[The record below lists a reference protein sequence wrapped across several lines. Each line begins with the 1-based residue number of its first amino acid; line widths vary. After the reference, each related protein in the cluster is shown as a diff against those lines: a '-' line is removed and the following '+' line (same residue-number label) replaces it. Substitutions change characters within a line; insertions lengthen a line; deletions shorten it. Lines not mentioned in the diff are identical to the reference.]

1 MVNTLASSD
10 YCDTY
15 DLNKSPLF
23 GRRPPLLP
31 SLVIELTERCNNN
44 CVHCYINLPRN
55 DAKAISREL
64 TTGEWKDIL
73 NQAAEMGVLAVHFTG
88 GEPLLRDDF
97 AELYLHARHLG
108 MRVLLFTNGRCITPE
123 LAEMFSRIPP
133 LEKIEVTVYG
143 MQPTTY
149 DAVARCPG
157 AFDEFWR
164 GVQLLLQRK
173 VPFIVKGAL
182 LPQNK
187 GDRERFE
194 AWAQTIP
201 WMEGTPS
208 YSMFFEMRGRRDSG
222 KKNENIAQLRTTPE
236 DGLSVLTRDEIRYRK
251 DMAQFCQKYMGASGI
266 RLFSCGAGLSLSID
280 AYGIIQ
286 PCLRLR
292 MPELCYDI
300 RKGSLKEA
308 LTVFF
313 PRIREILAENPDY
326 LERCAN
332 CFIKGLCEQCPAK
345 SWSEHGTLDTPV
357 DYYCA
362 IAHEQARYLGLIE
375 PGESAW
381 EVTNGKERIERV
393 INTLLEGDTGKI

>member
-1 MVNTLASSD
+1 VRILASSD
-10 YCDTY
+10 YCDKY
-15 DLNKSPLF
+15 DLSKSPLF
-23 GRRPPLLP
+23 ERRQPLLS

-44 CVHCYINLPRN
+44 CIHCYINLPRN
-55 DAKAISREL
+55 DARAISREL
-64 TTGEWKDIL
+64 TTDEWKDIL
-73 NQAAEMGVLAVHFTG
+73 NQAAEIGVLTVHFTG

-97 AELYLHARHLG
+97 TELYLHARHLG
-108 MRVLLFTNGRCITPE
+108 MRVLLFTNARRITPE
-123 LAEMFSRIPP
+123 LADLFSRIPP

-164 GVQLLLQRK
+164 GVQLLLERK

-194 AWAQTIP
+194 EWAQTIP
-201 WMEGTPS
+201 WMEGIPS
-208 YSMFFEMRGRRDSG
+208 YSMFFEMRGRRDSR
-222 KKNENIAQLRTTPE
+222 KKNEKIAQLRTTPE
-236 DGLSVLTRDEIRYRK
+236 EGLSVLTRDEIRYRK
-251 DMAQFCQKYMGASGI
+251 DMAQFCAKFMGTSGS
-266 RLFSCGAGLSLSID
+266 RLFSCGAGLSPSID
-280 AYGIIQ
+280 AYGVIQ

-292 MPELCYDI
+292 MPDVCYDI

-313 PRIREILAENPDY
+313 PRVREIEATHHEY
-326 LERCAN
+326 LRRCAR
-332 CFIKGLCEQCPAK
+332 CFIKGLCDQCPAK

-357 DYYCA
+357 EYYCN
-362 IAHEQARYLGLIE
+362 IAHEQARSLGLIE

-381 EVTNGKERIERV
+381 KVNNGRERV
-393 INTLLEGDTGKI
+393 ERMINNLPKENNL